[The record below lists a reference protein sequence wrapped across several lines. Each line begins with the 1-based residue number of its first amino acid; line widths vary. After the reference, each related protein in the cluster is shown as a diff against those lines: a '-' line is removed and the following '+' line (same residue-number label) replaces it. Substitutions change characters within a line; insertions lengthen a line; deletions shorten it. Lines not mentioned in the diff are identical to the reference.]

1 MKVVVVVD
9 TNCLLESI
17 NRKRPAYNLYLI
29 FQELK
34 FDWVISNEI
43 YLEYREVLTKFY
55 SEDTAEY
62 VLSRLLNSSNVI
74 FQEAY
79 FKWDLIQ
86 IDTSDNKF
94 LDLGISSNAD
104 YLLTNDKHFN
114 VLKELEFPRVHV
126 VHLNEFLSLINNG

>member
-1 MKVVVVVD
+1 MKVVVD

-17 NRKRPAYNLYLI
+17 NRKRPAYKLYLI

-62 VLSRLLNSSNVI
+62 VLSRLLNSINVI
-74 FQEAY
+74 FQEPY
-79 FKWDLIQ
+79 FQWDLIQ

-94 LDLGISSNAD
+94 VDLAISSNAD
-104 YLLTNDKHFN
+104 YLVTNDKHFK
-114 VLKELEFPRVHV
+114 VLKELDFPRVNIV
-126 VHLNEFLSLINNG
+126 NLNEFLTLINND

>member
-1 MKVVVVVD
+1 MKVVVD

-94 LDLGISSNAD
+94 LDLGES
-104 YLLTNDKHFN
+104 
-114 VLKELEFPRVHV
+114 
-126 VHLNEFLSLINNG
+126 

>member
-62 VLSRLLNSSNVI
+62 VLSRLLNSTNVI
-74 FQEAY
+74 FQEPY

-94 LDLGISSNAD
+94 VDLAISS
-104 YLLTNDKHFN
+104 NDKHFN

>member
-1 MKVVVVVD
+1 MKVVVD

-17 NRKRPAYNLYLI
+17 NRKRPAYNFYLI

-43 YLEYREVLTKFY
+43 YLEYKEVLTEFY

-62 VLSRLLNSSNVI
+62 VLSRLLNSTNIV
-74 FQEAY
+74 FQEPY

-86 IDTSDNKF
+86 IDASDNKF
-94 LDLGISSNAD
+94 VDLAISSGAD
-104 YLLTNDKHFN
+104 YLVTNDKHFQ
-114 VLKELEFPRVHV
+114 VLKEIEFPQVNV
-126 VHLNEFLSLINNG
+126 IPLSEFLTIINND

>member
-1 MKVVVVVD
+1 MKVVVD

-94 LDLGISSNAD
+94 VDLAISS
-104 YLLTNDKHFN
+104 NDKHFN

>member
-1 MKVVVVVD
+1 MKVVVD

-17 NRKRPAYNLYLI
+17 NRKRPAYNLYI
-29 FQELK
+29 VFQELK

-62 VLSRLLNSSNVI
+62 VLSRLLNSPNVI
-74 FQEAY
+74 FQEPF

-86 IDTSDNKF
+86 IDSSDNKF
-94 LDLGISSNAD
+94 VDLAISTNAD
-104 YLLTNDKHFN
+104 YIVTNDKHFN
-114 VLKELEFPRVHV
+114 ILKELDFPRVNV
-126 VHLNEFLSLINNG
+126 VNLNEFLTHINND

>member
-94 LDLGISSNAD
+94 VDLAISS
-104 YLLTNDKHFN
+104 NDKHFN

>member
-1 MKVVVVVD
+1 MKVVVD

-17 NRKRPAYNLYLI
+17 NRKRPAYKLYLI

-62 VLSRLLNSSNVI
+62 VLSRLLNSPNVI

-86 IDTSDNKF
+86 IDSSDNKF
-94 LDLGISSNAD
+94 VDLAISSNAD
-104 YLLTNDKHFN
+104 YLVTNDKHFHI
-114 VLKELEFPRVHV
+114 LKELDFPRVNV
-126 VHLNEFLSLINNG
+126 VNLSEFLILKNND

>member
-94 LDLGISSNAD
+94 VDLAISSNAD
-104 YLLTNDKHFN
+104 YLLSNDKHFN

>member
-1 MKVVVVVD
+1 MKVVVD
-9 TNCLLESI
+9 TNNLLESI
-17 NRKRPAYNLYLI
+17 NRKRPAYNLYLV

-62 VLSRLLNSSNVI
+62 VLCRPLNSTNVV
-74 FQEAY
+74 FQEPY

-86 IDTSDNKF
+86 IDSSDNKF
-94 LDLGISSNAD
+94 VDLAISSNDD
-104 YLLTNDKHFN
+104 YLVTNDKHFHI
-114 VLKELEFPRVHV
+114 LK
-126 VHLNEFLSLINNG
+126 